1 MNEPPIRKSA
11 VTSTAKDPEIRV
23 SLGVRCVAWFAVLMF
38 VNLHAVAFAQ
48 SSSCPGI
55 HVKVLNIRNNTGTVD
70 CALFDSPDGFPYEAL
85 HSAMKAVVMRVRNT
99 QARCDFEDIVP
110 GTYALA
116 VIHDENMN
124 GKLDTNWLGIPKEG
138 YGFSNDVKALLGA
151 PSFSAA
157 SFLYDGG
164 TLDLT
169 ISLHY

>member
-1 MNEPPIRKSA
+1 MNESINRKSA
-11 VTSTAKDPEIRV
+11 VATTVKHPEMG
-23 SLGVRCVAWFAVLMF
+23 LPMGVRCVVLFAVLVF
-38 VNLHAVAFAQ
+38 SNLPAIAFAQ
-48 SSSCPGI
+48 LSSCPGI
-55 HVKVLNIRNNTGTVD
+55 HVKVLNIRNSTGTVD
-70 CALFDSPDGFPYEAL
+70 CALFDSPDGFPIEVLLA
-85 HSAMKAVVMRVRNT
+85 ATNVMVIKVRKME
-99 QARCDFEDIVP
+99 ARCDFEDIPP

-116 VIHDENMN
+116 VVHDENMN

-157 SFLYDGG
+157 SFQYDGK

>member
-1 MNEPPIRKSA
+1 MNESIHRTSAAASTVKDRK
-11 VTSTAKDPEIRV
+11 VGVPM
-23 SLGVRCVAWFAVLMF
+23 GVRCVTWCVVL
-38 VNLHAVAFAQ
+38 VLASLPAPSFAQ

-55 HVKVLNIRNNTGTVD
+55 HVKVLDIRNSTGTVD
-70 CALFDSPDGFPYEAL
+70 CALFDSPEGFPIEVL
-85 HSAMKAVVMRVRNT
+85 HSAMTAMIIKIRDT
-99 QARCDFEDIVP
+99 QAHCDFEDIPP

-138 YGFSNDVKALLGA
+138 YGFSNGAKALLHA

-157 SFLYDGG
+157 SFQYDGG